1 MHKDS
6 KIFIA
11 GHRGLVGSSIHK
23 ELSDQDFSNLLVR
36 NKSELDLLDTVAVK
50 KFFEEQKPDVVFLAA
65 AKVGGILANNTYRAD
80 FLYENLTIQNNVIHS
95 AYLSGVKKLIFLG
108 SSCIY
113 PKNAPCPIKEDSL
126 LTAPLEYT
134 NEPYAIAKIA
144 GLKLCESYN
153 LQYKTNFISLMPTN
167 MYGPNDNYNLASS
180 HVMPALIRKI
190 VLAKWL
196 EEGKLDL
203 VKNNLKDECPS
214 DIKDIKAYL
223 KNFGITKDSVII
235 WGSGRPRRE
244 FLHSSDLAKA
254 CVFVAKNVNFK
265 DLIADKKEIRNTHIN
280 VGYGKDI
287 SIAELAGMIKDIVGF
302 KGSLVHDISK
312 PDGVMQKV
320 MDVSKLEKLGFK
332 PQVGLKEGVSQ
343 VIASYLESFESKQ

>member
-11 GHRGLVGSSIHK
+11 GHKGLVGSSIYK
-23 ELSDQDFSNLLVR
+23 ELSDQGFNNLLVR
-36 NKSELDLLDTVAVK
+36 SRSELDLLDFEAVK
-50 KFFEEQKPDVVFLAA
+50 KFFEEQKPEVVFLAA

-80 FLYENLTIQNNVIHS
+80 FLYENLNIQNNVIHS
-95 AYLSGVKKLIFLG
+95 SYLSKVKKLIFLG

-153 LQYKTNFISLMPTN
+153 LQHGTNFISLMPTN
-167 MYGPNDNYNLASS
+167 MYGPNDNYNLSSS

-196 EEGKLDL
+196 EDGKLDL
-203 VKNNLKDECPS
+203 VKKNLKKECG
-214 DIKDIKAYL
+214 KDDVKAYL
-223 KNFGITKDSVII
+223 KGFGVSKDSVII

-254 CVFVAKNVNFK
+254 CIFIAQNVDFK
-265 DLIADKKEIRNTHIN
+265 DLAANKKEVRNTHIN
-280 VGYGKDI
+280 IGYGKDI
-287 SIAELAGMIKDIVGF
+287 SISELANMIKDIVGF
-302 KGSLVHDISK
+302 KGTLVYDISK

-320 MDVSKLEKLGFK
+320 MDISKLESLGFK
-332 PQVGLKEGVSQ
+332 PEISLKEGLKD
-343 VIASYLESFESKQ
+343 VISSYLESFEG